1 MALLIKEIVEEVQY
15 ITEANEKG
23 EKNYYIEGII
33 MQGDIKN
40 RNGRIYPSNVLV
52 REMNRYNENYVSK
65 NRAFGELGHPQGP
78 TINLDRVSHL
88 FTELKAGGSNV
99 VGKAKI
105 TKTPM
110 GDVVKGLI
118 DSGAQLGISSRGM
131 GSVKPNKQG
140 IMEVQND
147 FMLATAGDIVAD
159 PSAPDAREVAHS
171 NNSLAPGSTKV
182 ATEPTC
188 NTSTE
193 SVGNQSELNANVAV
207 PANSNSY
214 LATPFSSIT
223 ARAKAVGNAE
233 RLTADK
239 SRRCQLIHFQS
250 NFRMHH
256 LKSHQQKHSQNPAG
270 PKPLPY

>member
-1 MALLIKEIVEEVQY
+1 MALLIKEIVEEVRY
-15 ITEANEKG
+15 LTEATEKG
-23 EKNYYIEGII
+23 EKNYFIEGII

-40 RNGRIYPSNVLV
+40 RNGRIYPSNVLI
-52 REMNRYNENYVSK
+52 REMNRYNDNYVTK

-88 FTELKAGGSNV
+88 FTELKADGSNV

-159 PSAPDAREVAHS
+159 PSAPDAFVKGIMEGVEWVYDVASSSWRAANAFDRIEEHVKKNYS
-171 NNSLAPGSTKV
+171 QIDEIAALKVFEKFINSL
-182 ATEPTC
+182 
-188 NTSTE
+188 
-193 SVGNQSELNANVAV
+193 
-207 PANSNSY
+207 
-214 LATPFSSIT
+214 
-223 ARAKAVGNAE
+223 
-233 RLTADK
+233 
-239 SRRCQLIHFQS
+239 
-250 NFRMHH
+250 
-256 LKSHQQKHSQNPAG
+256 
-270 PKPLPY
+270 

>member
-88 FTELKAGGSNV
+88 FTELKADGSNV

-159 PSAPDAREVAHS
+159 PSAPDAFVKGIMEGVEWIYDVAS
-171 NNSLAPGSTKV
+171 SSWVVANIFDQIEEQVKRSKQIDESAALKMFEKFINSL
-182 ATEPTC
+182 
-188 NTSTE
+188 
-193 SVGNQSELNANVAV
+193 
-207 PANSNSY
+207 
-214 LATPFSSIT
+214 
-223 ARAKAVGNAE
+223 
-233 RLTADK
+233 
-239 SRRCQLIHFQS
+239 
-250 NFRMHH
+250 
-256 LKSHQQKHSQNPAG
+256 
-270 PKPLPY
+270 

>member
-1 MALLIKEIVEEVQY
+1 MALLIKEIVEDVQY

-40 RNGRIYPSNVLV
+40 RNGRIYPSNVLI
-52 REMNRYNENYVSK
+52 REMNRYNDNYVAK

-88 FTELKAGGSNV
+88 FTELKADGSNV

-159 PSAPDAREVAHS
+159 PSAPDAFVKGIMEGVEWVYDVASSSWVAANTFDQIEEEVKKNYKQIDEAAALRVFERFL
-171 NNSLAPGSTKV
+171 NSL
-182 ATEPTC
+182 
-188 NTSTE
+188 
-193 SVGNQSELNANVAV
+193 
-207 PANSNSY
+207 
-214 LATPFSSIT
+214 
-223 ARAKAVGNAE
+223 
-233 RLTADK
+233 
-239 SRRCQLIHFQS
+239 
-250 NFRMHH
+250 
-256 LKSHQQKHSQNPAG
+256 
-270 PKPLPY
+270 

>member
-1 MALLIKEIVEEVQY
+1 MALLIKDIVEEVHY
-15 ITEANEKG
+15 LTESTEKG
-23 EKNYYIEGII
+23 EKNYFIEGII

-40 RNGRIYPSNVLV
+40 RNGRIYPSNVLM

-88 FTELKAGGSNV
+88 FTELKADGSNV

-131 GSVKPNKQG
+131 GSVKPNKMG

-159 PSAPDAREVAHS
+159 PSAPDAFVKGIMEGVEWIYDVASSTWIAANAFDKIEEEVKKSKQIDEATALKMFEKFI
-171 NNSLAPGSTKV
+171 NSL
-182 ATEPTC
+182 
-188 NTSTE
+188 
-193 SVGNQSELNANVAV
+193 
-207 PANSNSY
+207 
-214 LATPFSSIT
+214 
-223 ARAKAVGNAE
+223 
-233 RLTADK
+233 
-239 SRRCQLIHFQS
+239 
-250 NFRMHH
+250 
-256 LKSHQQKHSQNPAG
+256 
-270 PKPLPY
+270 

>member
-1 MALLIKEIVEEVQY
+1 MALLIKDIVEEVSY
-15 ITEANEKG
+15 LTESTEKG
-23 EKNYYIEGII
+23 EKNYFIEGII

-40 RNGRIYPSNVLV
+40 RNGRIYPSNVLM
-52 REMNRYNENYVSK
+52 REMNRYNDNYVSK

-88 FTELKAGGSNV
+88 FTELKADGSNV

-131 GSVKPNKQG
+131 GSVKPNKMG

-159 PSAPDAREVAHS
+159 PSAPDAFVKGIMEGVEWIYDVASSNWVAANTFDQIEEEVKKSKQLDEALALKMFQKFLG
-171 NNSLAPGSTKV
+171 SL
-182 ATEPTC
+182 
-188 NTSTE
+188 
-193 SVGNQSELNANVAV
+193 
-207 PANSNSY
+207 
-214 LATPFSSIT
+214 
-223 ARAKAVGNAE
+223 
-233 RLTADK
+233 
-239 SRRCQLIHFQS
+239 
-250 NFRMHH
+250 
-256 LKSHQQKHSQNPAG
+256 
-270 PKPLPY
+270 

>member
-1 MALLIKEIVEEVQY
+1 MALLIKDIVEEVHY
-15 ITEANEKG
+15 LTESTEKG
-23 EKNYYIEGII
+23 EKNYFIEGII

-65 NRAFGELGHPQGP
+65 NRAFGELGHPQGQ

-88 FTELKAGGSNV
+88 FTELKADGSNV

-159 PSAPDAREVAHS
+159 PSAPDAFVKGIMEGVEWIYDVASSTWVSANAFDQIEEEVKKSKQIDEATALKMFAKFI
-171 NNSLAPGSTKV
+171 NSL
-182 ATEPTC
+182 
-188 NTSTE
+188 
-193 SVGNQSELNANVAV
+193 
-207 PANSNSY
+207 
-214 LATPFSSIT
+214 
-223 ARAKAVGNAE
+223 
-233 RLTADK
+233 
-239 SRRCQLIHFQS
+239 
-250 NFRMHH
+250 
-256 LKSHQQKHSQNPAG
+256 
-270 PKPLPY
+270 

>member
-15 ITEANEKG
+15 ITEANENG
-23 EKNYYIEGII
+23 EKNYFIEGII

-40 RNGRIYPSNVLV
+40 RNGRIYPSNILQ
-52 REMNRYNENYVSK
+52 REMNRYNENYVVK

-88 FTELKAGGSNV
+88 FTELKADGSNV

-110 GDVVKGLI
+110 GDVVRGLI

-159 PSAPDAREVAHS
+159 PSAPDAFVKGIMEGVEWVYDVASSSWVAANTFDRIEEEVKKNYKQIDEAAALKVFERFL
-171 NNSLAPGSTKV
+171 NSL
-182 ATEPTC
+182 
-188 NTSTE
+188 
-193 SVGNQSELNANVAV
+193 
-207 PANSNSY
+207 
-214 LATPFSSIT
+214 
-223 ARAKAVGNAE
+223 
-233 RLTADK
+233 
-239 SRRCQLIHFQS
+239 
-250 NFRMHH
+250 
-256 LKSHQQKHSQNPAG
+256 
-270 PKPLPY
+270 

>member
-1 MALLIKEIVEEVQY
+1 MALLIKEIVEEVHY
-15 ITEANEKG
+15 ITEANENG
-23 EKNYYIEGII
+23 EKNYFIEGII

-40 RNGRIYPSNVLV
+40 RNGRIYPSNILQ
-52 REMNRYNENYVSK
+52 REMNRYNENYVVK

-88 FTELKAGGSNV
+88 FTELKADGSNV

-110 GDVVKGLI
+110 GDVVRGLI

-159 PSAPDAREVAHS
+159 PSAPDAFVKGIMEGAEYYYDIAAGMWKVEEVLEAS
-171 NNSLAPGSTKV
+171 IKEVNTRYSKLNEEDMLRIFKTFLSSL
-182 ATEPTC
+182 
-188 NTSTE
+188 
-193 SVGNQSELNANVAV
+193 
-207 PANSNSY
+207 
-214 LATPFSSIT
+214 
-223 ARAKAVGNAE
+223 
-233 RLTADK
+233 
-239 SRRCQLIHFQS
+239 
-250 NFRMHH
+250 
-256 LKSHQQKHSQNPAG
+256 
-270 PKPLPY
+270 

>member
-1 MALLIKEIVEEVQY
+1 MALLIKDIVEEVQY
-15 ITEANEKG
+15 ITEATEKG

-40 RNGRIYPSNVLV
+40 RNGRIYPSNVLM
-52 REMNRYNENYVSK
+52 RELNRYNENYVSK

-88 FTELKAGGSNV
+88 FTELKADGSNV
-99 VGKAKI
+99 VGRAKI

-131 GSVKPNKQG
+131 GSVKPNEKG

-159 PSAPDAREVAHS
+159 PSAPDAFVKGVMEGVEWIYDVASSSWQMANAFDRIEEEIKVTAKVSNRE
-171 NNSLAPGSTKV
+171 L
-182 ATEPTC
+182 E
-188 NTSTE
+188 
-193 SVGNQSELNANVAV
+193 
-207 PANSNSY
+207 
-214 LATPFSSIT
+214 
-223 ARAKAVGNAE
+223 AKAGALFEKFV
-233 RLTADK
+233 K
-239 SRRCQLIHFQS
+239 SLS
-250 NFRMHH
+250 NT
-256 LKSHQQKHSQNPAG
+256 
-270 PKPLPY
+270 

>member
-1 MALLIKEIVEEVQY
+1 MALLIKDIVEEVHY
-15 ITEANEKG
+15 LTESTEKG
-23 EKNYYIEGII
+23 EKNYFIEGII

-40 RNGRIYPSNVLV
+40 RNGRIYPSNVLM

-88 FTELKAGGSNV
+88 FTELKADGSNV

-131 GSVKPNKQG
+131 GSVKPNKMG

-159 PSAPDAREVAHS
+159 PSAPDAFVKGIMEGVEWIYDVASSTWIAANAFDQIEEEVKKSKQIDEATALKMFEKFI
-171 NNSLAPGSTKV
+171 NSL
-182 ATEPTC
+182 
-188 NTSTE
+188 
-193 SVGNQSELNANVAV
+193 
-207 PANSNSY
+207 
-214 LATPFSSIT
+214 
-223 ARAKAVGNAE
+223 
-233 RLTADK
+233 
-239 SRRCQLIHFQS
+239 
-250 NFRMHH
+250 
-256 LKSHQQKHSQNPAG
+256 
-270 PKPLPY
+270 